1 MIMIFLFTDQ
11 VKEGTNAAIVQNDNQ
26 ADQNGVK
33 GTHKDKVNRVVYPL
47 ECKWKHGSVLPMMD
61 LAPSLEE
68 RSADTDM
75 KALSR

>member
-1 MIMIFLFTDQ
+1 MIMIFLFAYQ
-11 VKEGTNAAIVQNDNQ
+11 VQEGTNAAIVQNDNQ

-33 GTHKDKVNRVVYPL
+33 RTHKDKVNRVVYPL

-75 KALSR
+75 RALSR

>member
-75 KALSR
+75 RALSR

>member
-1 MIMIFLFTDQ
+1 M
-11 VKEGTNAAIVQNDNQ
+11 
-26 ADQNGVK
+26 
-33 GTHKDKVNRVVYPL
+33 NRVVYPL

-75 KALSR
+75 IALSR

>member
-1 MIMIFLFTDQ
+1 MIMIFLLAYQ
-11 VKEGTNAAIVQNDNQ
+11 VKEGTNAAIMQNDNQ
-26 ADQNGVK
+26 GDQNSVSGA
-33 GTHKDKVNRVVYPL
+33 HKNIMNRVVCPL

-75 KALSR
+75 RALSR

>member
-1 MIMIFLFTDQ
+1 MIFLLAYQ
-11 VKEGTNAAIVQNDNQ
+11 VQEGTNAAIMQNDNQ
-26 ADQNGVK
+26 DYQNRVNR
-33 GTHKDKVNRVVYPL
+33 THKDKVNRVVYPL

-75 KALSR
+75 RALSR